1 MVTVYYEEYTNDY
14 LRRDKQKTFMSLSG
28 FEDWFF
34 GLCKRS
40 YKDYISIPDPD
51 TTIFR
56 PDEMPYS
63 LDVNAMWTDNCHYWV
78 HMIRNNGI
86 VFSDGRYTDG
96 QKHWNDTT
104 KDMCRRMLAR
114 RNNPQFDFV

>member
-14 LRRDKQKTFMSLSG
+14 IMRDKQKTFMSLNG

-86 VFSDGRYTDG
+86 VFSDGRHTNG